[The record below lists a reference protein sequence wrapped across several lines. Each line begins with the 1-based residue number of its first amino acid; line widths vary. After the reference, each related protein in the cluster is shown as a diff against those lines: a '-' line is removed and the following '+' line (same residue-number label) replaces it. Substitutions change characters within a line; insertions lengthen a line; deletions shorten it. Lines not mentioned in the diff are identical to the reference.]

1 MDLVSWRALIRKSSI
16 SVEQSPASLANTAF
30 VAMRVKVMDTLIRL
44 ALHAGGI
51 MFSAKLKFQ
60 KVHMCAYTDSW

>member
-1 MDLVSWRALIRKSSI
+1 
-16 SVEQSPASLANTAF
+16 
-30 VAMRVKVMDTLIRL
+30 MRVKVMDTLIRL